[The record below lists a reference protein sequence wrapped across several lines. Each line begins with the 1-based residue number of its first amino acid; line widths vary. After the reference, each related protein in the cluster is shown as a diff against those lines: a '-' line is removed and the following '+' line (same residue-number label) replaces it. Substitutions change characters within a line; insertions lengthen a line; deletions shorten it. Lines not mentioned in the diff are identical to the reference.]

1 MFDMSRGSLGY
12 LIYLL
17 LLLTLVSGSV
27 DAGPVEDALEA
38 HWRGAF
44 VVLKVESRSGC
55 GDAYTNNPVFGARL
69 GGQGEHRLGP
79 GELAQVR
86 KVDVKRNRVDLLLD
100 IVEPLRIS
108 YQDGPFQLFRQ
119 AECRIELKFEISRS
133 ALKKGG
139 VAEADSH
146 FLKILERHE
155 TLSSVEASALYNA
168 RRVEPF
174 PPGYDDV
181 LAEYEAW
188 KEEQVSLAVHDRLAE
203 ALDAANRISNQV
215 RTSQS
220 YSEGFTAGLRYVNS
234 SYLIGGDCYALL
246 DKVFY
251 PADSNPPIAVGYDA
265 SEWQAGHRDGQ
276 ALVFHL
282 ELARGLARCIR

>member
-1 MFDMSRGSLGY
+1 MFVRSRWSLSY
-12 LIYLL
+12 PVYLL
-17 LLLTLVSGSV
+17 LLLILVSGRV
-27 DAGPVEDALEA
+27 EAGPVEDALEA

-55 GDAYTNNPVFGARL
+55 GDAYTNNTVFGARL

-79 GELAQVR
+79 GELGQVK

-108 YQDGPFQLFRQ
+108 YEDGPFQLFRH
-119 AECRIELKFEISRS
+119 AECRIELKFDIPRS

-139 VAEADSH
+139 VAEADVH

-155 TLSSVEASALYNA
+155 TQSSVEASTLYNA

-181 LAEYEAW
+181 LAEYEVW
-188 KEEQVSLAVHDRLAE
+188 KEEQVKVAVQDRLAE
-203 ALDAANRISNQV
+203 ALDAANRISNRV
-215 RTSQS
+215 RTNQS
-220 YSEGFTAGLRYVNS
+220 YSEGFTAGLRHVNS
-234 SYLIGGDCYALL
+234 SYFISSDCYALL

-251 PADSNPPIAVGYDA
+251 PVAPNPPAAADYD
-265 SEWQAGHRDGQ
+265 SGDWQAGHRDGQ